1 MSVVVEERV
10 LNQLIMTE
18 NFDLFLLLASKNVP
32 HIFDKIFSGVGAVT
46 LANLSAASAQHRD
59 IVRSSRVAATK
70 IRSWRRMMEAPPRR
84 RRRILRTEPG
94 ADTPLVP
101 CARVRGDTVMAAEL
115 SDKTTVRG
123 WSLAEDRV
131 TETITVEEHFPL
143 PVFAL
148 DFDRDIVT
156 VVCADTAGVPF
167 SPGSRLVR
175 IYCRRRRVLLSVCSP
190 WPQHS
195 LTALLLHHQWLVTA
209 ARDTSD
215 LAVTSVRD
223 PQLPAAAARL
233 AHHRDPVLDL
243 AAAGAALVTLSAAQ
257 LLVWTLGGLGP
268 ALPSAEI
275 AVAKKC
281 SRVSVSWPLAAV
293 AVSDLG
299 RTQIQVRGLYQTKI
313 FSKNIWYF
321 CSCGV

>member
-1 MSVVVEERV
+1 
-10 LNQLIMTE
+10 MTE
-18 NFDLFLLLASKNVP
+18 HFDLFLLLASKNVP

-46 LANLSAASAQHRD
+46 LVNLSAASAQHRD
-59 IVRSSRVAATK
+59 IVRSSRVAGTK
-70 IRSWRRMMEAPPRR
+70 IRSWRRMMEAPPR

-123 WSLAEDRV
+123 WSLGEDRV

-148 DFDRDIVT
+148 DFDRAIVT
-156 VVCADTAGVPF
+156 VICADTAGVPF
-167 SPGSRLVR
+167 SPGRRLVR

-195 LTALLLHHQWLVTA
+195 LTALLLHNQWLVSA

-243 AAAGAALVTLSAAQ
+243 ASAGAGAALVTLSAAQ
-257 LLVWTLGGLGP
+257 LLVWTLGSLGP
-268 ALPSAEI
+268 ALLSAEI

-299 RTQIQVRGLYQTKI
+299 GTQVQVRGFHQTKI
-313 FSKNIWYF
+313 FSKNI
-321 CSCGV
+321 CHLCRCGV

>member
-1 MSVVVEERV
+1 
-10 LNQLIMTE
+10 
-18 NFDLFLLLASKNVP
+18 
-32 HIFDKIFSGVGAVT
+32 
-46 LANLSAASAQHRD
+46 
-59 IVRSSRVAATK
+59 
-70 IRSWRRMMEAPPRR
+70 MMEAPPRR
-84 RRRILRTEPG
+84 RRILRAEPG

-123 WSLAEDRV
+123 WSLGEDRV

-148 DFDRDIVT
+148 DFDRAIVT
-156 VVCADTAGVPF
+156 VICADTAGVPF
-167 SPGSRLVR
+167 SPGRRLVR

-195 LTALLLHHQWLVTA
+195 LTALLLHNQWLVTA

-243 AAAGAALVTLSAAQ
+243 ASAGAGAALVTLSAAQ
-257 LLVWTLGGLGP
+257 LLVWTLGSLGP
-268 ALPSAEI
+268 ALLSAEI

-299 RTQIQVRGLYQTKI
+299 GTQVQVRGLHQTKI
-313 FSKNIWYF
+313 FSKNICHF
-321 CSCGV
+321 RRCGV

>member
-1 MSVVVEERV
+1 
-10 LNQLIMTE
+10 MTE

-46 LANLSAASAQHRD
+46 LVNLCAASARHRD
-59 IVRSSRVAATK
+59 IVLSSRVAVTK
-70 IRSWRRMMEAPPRR
+70 IRSWRRMMEAPPR

-123 WSLAEDRV
+123 WSLGEDRV

-148 DFDRDIVT
+148 DFDRAIVT
-156 VVCADTAGVPF
+156 VICADTAGVPF

-175 IYCRRRRVLLSVCSP
+175 VYCRRRRVLLSVCSP

-195 LTALLLHHQWLVTA
+195 LTALLLHNQWLVTA

-233 AHHRDPVLDL
+233 ADHRDPVLDL
-243 AAAGAALVTLSAAQ
+243 ASAGAGAALVTLSAAQ
-257 LLVWTLGGLGP
+257 LLVWTLGSLGP

-299 RTQIQVRGLYQTKI
+299 GTQVQVRGLHQTKI
-313 FSKNIWYF
+313 FSKNI
-321 CSCGV
+321 CHLCRCGV

>member
-1 MSVVVEERV
+1 MLEERV
-10 LNQLIMTE
+10 LNLLIMTE
-18 NFDLFLLLASKNVP
+18 HFDLFLLLASKNVP

-46 LANLSAASAQHRD
+46 LVNLSAASARHRD
-59 IVRSSRVAATK
+59 IVRSSRVAVTK
-70 IRSWRRMMEAPPRR
+70 IRSWRRMMEAPPR

-123 WSLAEDRV
+123 WSLGEDRV

-148 DFDRDIVT
+148 DFDRAIVT
-156 VVCADTAGVPF
+156 VICADTGVPF
-167 SPGSRLVR
+167 SPGRRLVR

-195 LTALLLHHQWLVTA
+195 LTALLLHDQWLVTA

-243 AAAGAALVTLSAAQ
+243 AGAGAGAALVTLSAAQ
-257 LLVWTLGGLGP
+257 LLVWTLGSLGP
-268 ALPSAEI
+268 ALLSAEI

-299 RTQIQVRGLYQTKI
+299 GTQVQVRT
-313 FSKNIWYF
+313 
-321 CSCGV
+321 

>member
-1 MSVVVEERV
+1 
-10 LNQLIMTE
+10 MTE
-18 NFDLFLLLASKNVP
+18 HFDLFLLLASKNVP

-46 LANLSAASAQHRD
+46 LVNLSAASARHRD
-59 IVRSSRVAATK
+59 IVRSSRVAVTK
-70 IRSWRRMMEAPPRR
+70 IRSWRRMMEAPPR

-123 WSLAEDRV
+123 WSLGEDRV

-148 DFDRDIVT
+148 DFDRAIVT
-156 VVCADTAGVPF
+156 VICADTGVPF
-167 SPGSRLVR
+167 SPGRRLVR
-175 IYCRRRRVLLSVCSP
+175 IYCRRRRVLLSVCPP

-195 LTALLLHHQWLVTA
+195 LTALLLHNQWLVTA

-233 AHHRDPVLDL
+233 ADHRDPVLDL
-243 AAAGAALVTLSAAQ
+243 ASAGAGAALVTLSAAQ
-257 LLVWTLGGLGP
+257 LLVWTLGSLGP
-268 ALPSAEI
+268 ALLSAEI

-299 RTQIQVRGLYQTKI
+299 GTQVQVRT
-313 FSKNIWYF
+313 
-321 CSCGV
+321 

>member
-1 MSVVVEERV
+1 MLEERV
-10 LNQLIMTE
+10 LNLLIMTE
-18 NFDLFLLLASKNVP
+18 HFDLFLLLASKNVP

-46 LANLSAASAQHRD
+46 LVNLSAASARHRD
-59 IVRSSRVAATK
+59 IVRSSRVAVTK
-70 IRSWRRMMEAPPRR
+70 IRSWRRMMEAPPR

-123 WSLAEDRV
+123 WSLGEDRV

-148 DFDRDIVT
+148 DFDRAIVT
-156 VVCADTAGVPF
+156 VICADTGVPF
-167 SPGSRLVR
+167 SPGRRLVR

-195 LTALLLHHQWLVTA
+195 LTALLLHNQWLVTA

-243 AAAGAALVTLSAAQ
+243 AGAGAGAALVTLSAAQ
-257 LLVWTLGGLGP
+257 LLVWTLGSLGP
-268 ALPSAEI
+268 ALLSAEI

-299 RTQIQVRGLYQTKI
+299 GTQVQVRT
-313 FSKNIWYF
+313 
-321 CSCGV
+321 

>member
-1 MSVVVEERV
+1 
-10 LNQLIMTE
+10 MTE

-46 LANLSAASAQHRD
+46 LVNLSAASARHRD
-59 IVRSSRVAATK
+59 IVRSSRVAVTK
-70 IRSWRRMMEAPPRR
+70 IRSWRRMMEAPPR

-123 WSLAEDRV
+123 WSLGEDRV

-148 DFDRDIVT
+148 DFDRAIVT
-156 VVCADTAGVPF
+156 VICADTAGVPF
-167 SPGSRLVR
+167 SPGRRLVR

-195 LTALLLHHQWLVTA
+195 LTALLLHNQWLVTA

-233 AHHRDPVLDL
+233 ADHRDPVLDL
-243 AAAGAALVTLSAAQ
+243 ASAGAGAALVTLSAAQ
-257 LLVWTLGGLGP
+257 LLVWTLGSLGP
-268 ALPSAEI
+268 ALLSAEI

-299 RTQIQVRGLYQTKI
+299 GTQVQVRT
-313 FSKNIWYF
+313 
-321 CSCGV
+321 

>member
-1 MSVVVEERV
+1 
-10 LNQLIMTE
+10 MTE

-46 LANLSAASAQHRD
+46 LVNLSAASAPHRD
-59 IVRSSRVAATK
+59 IVRSSRVAVTK

-84 RRRILRTEPG
+84 RRILRAEPG

-123 WSLAEDRV
+123 WSLGEDRV

-156 VVCADTAGVPF
+156 VICADTAGVPF
-167 SPGSRLVR
+167 SPGRRLVR

-195 LTALLLHHQWLVTA
+195 LTALLLHNQWLVTA

-243 AAAGAALVTLSAAQ
+243 ASAGAGAALVTLSAAQ
-257 LLVWTLGGLGP
+257 LLVWTLGSLGP
-268 ALPSAEI
+268 ALLSAEI

-299 RTQIQVRGLYQTKI
+299 GTQVQVRGLHQTKI
-313 FSKNIWYF
+313 FSKNICHF
-321 CSCGV
+321 RRCGV

>member
-1 MSVVVEERV
+1 
-10 LNQLIMTE
+10 MTE
-18 NFDLFLLLASKNVP
+18 HFDLFLLLASKNVP

-46 LANLSAASAQHRD
+46 LVNLSAASAPHRD
-59 IVRSSRVAATK
+59 IVRSSRVAVTK
-70 IRSWRRMMEAPPRR
+70 IRSWRRMMEAPPR

-123 WSLAEDRV
+123 WSLGEDRV

-148 DFDRDIVT
+148 DFDRAIVT
-156 VVCADTAGVPF
+156 VICADTAGVPF
-167 SPGSRLVR
+167 SPGRRLVR

-195 LTALLLHHQWLVTA
+195 LTALLLHNQWLVTA

-243 AAAGAALVTLSAAQ
+243 ASAGAGAALVTLSAAQ
-257 LLVWTLGGLGP
+257 LLVWTLGSLGP
-268 ALPSAEI
+268 ALLSAEI

-299 RTQIQVRGLYQTKI
+299 GTQVQVRT
-313 FSKNIWYF
+313 
-321 CSCGV
+321 